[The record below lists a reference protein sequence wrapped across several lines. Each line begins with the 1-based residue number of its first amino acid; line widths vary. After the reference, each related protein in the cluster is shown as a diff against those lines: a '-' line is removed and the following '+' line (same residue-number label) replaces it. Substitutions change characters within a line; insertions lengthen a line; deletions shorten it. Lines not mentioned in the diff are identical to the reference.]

1 MKKHP
6 ASLCINEDGHEVIAF
21 YPDDLRN
28 MISDIKEA
36 HDRRIAE
43 LEAEVAAL
51 RATKARW
58 VPVSERL
65 PKEKYC
71 EYVTLF
77 EAFEAADE
85 SDEPLI
91 LSTQSGVCLLNWK
104 ADDENPTR
112 YWLENLPE
120 VPT

>member
-65 PKEKYC
+65 PSDGLIRLIVVRRSNGSILDLDAYNQC
-71 EYVTLF
+71 EGWRYYSDDSVTH
-77 EAFEAADE
+77 
-85 SDEPLI
+85 
-91 LSTQSGVCLLNWK
+91 
-104 ADDENPTR
+104 
-112 YWLENLPE
+112 WLDNVPE
-120 VPT
+120 VPR